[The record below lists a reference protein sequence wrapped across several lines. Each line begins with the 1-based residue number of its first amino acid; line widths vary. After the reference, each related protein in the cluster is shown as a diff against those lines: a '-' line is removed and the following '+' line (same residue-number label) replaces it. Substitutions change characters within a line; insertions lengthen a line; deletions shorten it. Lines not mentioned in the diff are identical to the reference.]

1 MIKLKKI
8 SEIKNSNLAV
18 ILEKN
23 KDLEILDF
31 LKLDKKIL
39 EKIKKSLKEEKNL
52 FLQFF
57 LGNPKFENLYI
68 FIYKDQ
74 KQDIE
79 YFLGEHIKKL
89 ENNFS
94 ILALEKRI
102 LNLLDASVLARYK
115 YQEFK
120 KEKKEDEIFVIYDNK
135 TKEII
140 NDRIKTLENIT
151 LARDL

>member
-39 EKIKKSLKEEKNL
+39 EKIRKSLKEEKNL

-57 LGNPKFENLYI
+57 LGNSQFENLYI

-120 KEKKEDEIFVIYDNK
+120 KDKKEDENFVMYDNK